1 VSVASTPPQ
10 AYTVTL
16 GASATDA
23 GGTAMGVPYTSSFK
37 TLRRITQTMLPEE
50 VVMADTYQSSLL
62 FCTGDKEFTV
72 GPWDAAP
79 YAGGTDYIFVHYS
92 FTSLGTLKSG
102 TNFESAIFNAKQTS
116 PSTGIYPTGSV
127 LLDRFD
133 YHVLDASI
141 FGVNPRNTHTLCS
154 SDILQPSDDV
164 LTLFRFD
171 FESGAQELLYR
182 LSSSIL
188 TVPKNDEYWA
198 YFACDGFN
206 LVVTFTTP

>member
-1 VSVASTPPQ
+1 
-10 AYTVTL
+10 
-16 GASATDA
+16 
-23 GGTAMGVPYTSSFK
+23 
-37 TLRRITQTMLPEE
+37 MLPEA
-50 VVMADTYQSSLL
+50 VAMADTYQRSVL
-62 FCTGDKEFTV
+62 FCTGDKEIAV

-102 TNFESAIFNAKQTS
+102 TTFESAIFSAKQTK

-133 YHVLDASI
+133 YHVIDASI
-141 FGVNPRNTHTLCS
+141 FDVNPRNALGALCS
-154 SDILQPSDDV
+154 SDILQPSV
-164 LTLFRFD
+164 SVYTLFRSD

-188 TVPKNDEYWA
+188 TVPKNVSYYA
-198 YFACDGFN
+198 FFACDGFN
-206 LVVTFTTP
+206 MVVTFTTP